1 VLSVLCETGLDPSQL
16 ELEITEGMLMR
27 NGGRSEQ
34 VLRRLRAAGVRI
46 SIDDFGT
53 GYSSLSYLRRFPID
67 AVKIDQSF
75 VADLPEDE
83 SARAVV
89 RTIVAMGHSLGV
101 TVVAEGV
108 ETEEQQHWLVDAGCD
123 LLQGYFD
130 GPPAPPNSEEW
141 RRRHTPL
148 PALAHAM
155 R

>member
-1 VLSVLCETGLDPSQL
+1 
-16 ELEITEGMLMR
+16 MLF
-27 NGGRSEQ
+27 RS
-34 VLRRLRAAGVRI
+34 
-46 SIDDFGT
+46 
-53 GYSSLSYLRRFPID
+53 
-67 AVKIDQSF
+67 
-75 VADLPEDE
+75 EDE

-89 RTIVAMGHSLGV
+89 RAIVAMGHSLGV

-141 RRRHTPL
+141 RRRHTPY
-148 PALAHAM
+148 PAVMHAM